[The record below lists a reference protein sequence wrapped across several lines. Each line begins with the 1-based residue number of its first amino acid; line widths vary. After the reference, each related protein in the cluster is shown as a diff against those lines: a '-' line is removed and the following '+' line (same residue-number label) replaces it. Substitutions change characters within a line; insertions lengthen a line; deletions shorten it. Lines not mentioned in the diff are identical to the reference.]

1 MNISLE
7 KKTPVTAVITLKMEK
22 ADYEADV
29 TKAIKNFCQK
39 AQMPGFRPGKI
50 PFGMAK
56 KIYGAQAKMETINK
70 LLSDKL
76 FSYIR
81 EEKLNILGEPL
92 PNEQQ
97 QTQDIENQ
105 DEFEF
110 AFDVALTPE

>member
-56 KIYGAQAKMETINK
+56 K
-70 LLSDKL
+70 LLIS
-76 FSYIR
+76 F
-81 EEKLNILGEPL
+81 
-92 PNEQQ
+92 
-97 QTQDIENQ
+97 
-105 DEFEF
+105 F
-110 AFDVALTPE
+110 LTSSSLIFVKKS